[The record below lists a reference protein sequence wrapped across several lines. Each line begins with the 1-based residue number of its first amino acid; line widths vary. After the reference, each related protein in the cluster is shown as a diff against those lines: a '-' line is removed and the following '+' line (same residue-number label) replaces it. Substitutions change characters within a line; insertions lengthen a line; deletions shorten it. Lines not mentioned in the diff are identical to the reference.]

1 MAGRFRNRSLSTSLR
16 PVVAHPTRSLP
27 GPGSVSSRP
36 LLRRLTKF
44 ALAALLLGLPGCALT
59 FDAHT
64 LGANVTVAQVPDS
77 TQCVAPF
84 RQSKK
89 AVFFFWGLLA
99 GSRPSLEHVLE
110 GQVTGKQSVGNLRIH
125 VRSRFTDLLVTAITG
140 GLIVPRSVTF
150 NGCVLGP

>member
-1 MAGRFRNRSLSTSLR
+1 MSPQSL
-16 PVVAHPTRSLP
+16 LP
-27 GPGSVSSRP
+27 
-36 LLRRLTKF
+36 RLKTL

-77 TQCVAPF
+77 TECVAQF

-125 VRSRFTDLLVTAITG
+125 VRSRFTDLLLTAITG

-150 NGCVLGP
+150 EGCLLGQ